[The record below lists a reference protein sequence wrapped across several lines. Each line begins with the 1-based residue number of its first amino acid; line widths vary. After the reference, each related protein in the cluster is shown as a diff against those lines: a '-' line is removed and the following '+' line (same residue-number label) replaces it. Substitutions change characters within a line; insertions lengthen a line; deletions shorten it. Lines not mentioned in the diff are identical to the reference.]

1 MTIRRELPESVIRE
15 MNRQNSP
22 EGYPVFLTITHPT
35 LDAPIRVVSDPNNFM
50 LDGNFYR
57 GFRFG
62 IRLVTDTEEMPY
74 AELTM
79 QNVDKKLSDAL
90 LDIDIAPR
98 LDFEVIA
105 LNEYF
110 NNHTI
115 AIPRGPIKGLFEELG
130 VDGAWFDA
138 GPHTCFQNDDFTN
151 PAGDGDNVRSIL
163 DLSGN
168 DNHAVIANTAN
179 PLTLHTDGFRWWLHS
194 TGAGAMLWST
204 STAAQQETIVAAV
217 RAETAASSIRN
228 IFYSQNSRSALY
240 RRTDDIKYEYVR
252 LAADLVTYQYANVA
266 HSSGTVVDK
275 DTVVRGQWDGTNG
288 IVAVDA
294 ATNSV
299 SFPDVSNST
308 SYGFMAGTGEF
319 QQWVGRVYSGV
330 VFHASLTSSQL
341 ALVNSFMNTRMANA
355 DTDVVSRMY
364 QARYLYLTEVNGSP
378 LSLSGRIRSWDYSQ
392 EPYPGVFATQDRC
405 PALFR

>member
-1 MTIRRELPESVIRE
+1 MTFKRDLPESVIRE
-15 MNRQNSP
+15 MNRQNSA
-22 EGYPVFLTITHPT
+22 EAYPIFLTITHPT
-35 LDAPIRVVSDPNNFM
+35 LDTPIRVVSDPKNFM

-74 AELTM
+74 AELTI

-90 LDIDIAPR
+90 LDIDVAPR
-98 LDFEVIA
+98 LDFDVIA

-110 NNHTI
+110 NSQTI
-115 AIPRGPIKGLFEELG
+115 AMPRGPIKGLFEELG

-138 GPHTCFQNDDFTN
+138 GPHTCFQNDDFTL
-151 PAGDGDNVRSIL
+151 PAGDGDPVRSII

-168 DNHAVIANTAN
+168 GNHGVIANTAN
-179 PLTLHTDGFRWWLHS
+179 PMTLHTDGTRWWLHS
-194 TGAGAMLWST
+194 TGAGAILWAT
-204 STAAQQETIVAAV
+204 STEAQQETIVAAV

-228 IFYSQNSRSALY
+228 IIYSQNSRSALY
-240 RRTDDIKYEYVR
+240 KKTDDIAYEYVR
-252 LAADLVTYQYANVA
+252 LDGSLVTYQYVSQN
-266 HSSGTVVDK
+266 HPSGTLIDE

-288 IVAVDA
+288 IAAVNTSINTA
-294 ATNSV
+294 
-299 SFPDVSNST
+299 SFGTVSNSMNH
-308 SYGFMAGTGEF
+308 GFMAGTGEF
-319 QQWVGRVYSGV
+319 QQWVGRVYSAV
-330 VFHASLTSSQL
+330 VFHASLNSTQL
-341 ALVNSFMNTRMANA
+341 ALVNSFMNTRMAIP
-355 DTDVVSRMY
+355 DTDLVARMY
-364 QARYLYLTEVNGSP
+364 QARYLYLTEVNGDP